1 MTYLNKGLKVNMNI
15 LIVLTSHQS
24 LGTTTEKTGLW
35 LDEFTVPFYAFKDN
49 NDTVTLASPLGGQV
63 PIDPKSDTAEM
74 QTESVIRFKND
85 QDAVTQLANTLL
97 LSTINPA
104 DYDAVFYPGG
114 HGPLWD
120 LSQNAASQNII
131 EWCYQHN
138 KPTGLVCHGPAAL
151 KAPKNTDGSPLIAGK
166 NVTGFSNSE
175 EDAVGLS
182 AVVPFLL
189 EDMLTDQ
196 GAHYTQGPDWQSYI
210 VVDDNLITGQNP
222 ASAQAVATEIIRQL
236 NTH

>member
-1 MTYLNKGLKVNMNI
+1 MNI
-15 LIVLTSHQS
+15 LIVLTSHQN
-24 LGTTTEKTGLW
+24 LGTTTAKTGLW
-35 LDEFTVPFYAFKDN
+35 LDEFTVPFYLFKDN
-49 NDTVTLASPLGGQV
+49 SNTVTLASPLGGQV

-85 QDAVTQLANTLL
+85 SNAIKQLANTLL
-97 LSTINPA
+97 LSTIDPT

-120 LSQNAASQNII
+120 LSQNAASKHII
-131 EWCYQHN
+131 ESSYQHH

-151 KAPKNTDGSPLIAGK
+151 KAPKNADGSPLIAGK

-182 AVVPFLL
+182 TVVPFLL
-189 EDMLTDQ
+189 EDMLTGQ
-196 GAHYTQGPDWQSYI
+196 GAHYSQGPDWQSYI
-210 VVDDNLITGQNP
+210 VVDGNLITGQNP
-222 ASAQAVATEIIRQL
+222 ASAQAVAVEIIRQL
-236 NTH
+236 KAH

>member
-1 MTYLNKGLKVNMNI
+1 MNI
-15 LIVLTSHQS
+15 LIVLTSHQN
-24 LGTTTEKTGLW
+24 LGTTTAKTGLW
-35 LDEFTVPFYAFKDN
+35 LDEFTVPFYLFKDN

-63 PIDPKSDTAEM
+63 PIDPNSDTPEM
-74 QTESVIRFKND
+74 QTESVVRFKSDTN
-85 QDAVTQLANTLL
+85 AITQLANTLL

-120 LSQNAASQNII
+120 LSQDTASKKII
-131 EWCYQHN
+131 ESSYQHN

-151 KAPKNTDGSPLIAGK
+151 KAPQNADGSPLIMGK

-182 AVVPFLL
+182 TVVPFLL

-196 GAHYTQGPDWQSYI
+196 GAHYSKGPDWQSYI
-210 VVDDNLITGQNP
+210 VVDGNLITGQNP
-222 ASAQAVATEIIRQL
+222 ASAQAVAAEIIRQSHT
-236 NTH
+236 N

>member
-1 MTYLNKGLKVNMNI
+1 MNI
-15 LIVLTSHQS
+15 LIVLTSHQN
-24 LGTTTEKTGLW
+24 LGTTTAKTGLW
-35 LDEFTVPFYAFKDN
+35 LDEFTVPFYLFKDN

-63 PIDPKSDTAEM
+63 PIDPNSDTPEM
-74 QTESVIRFKND
+74 QTESVVRFKSDTN
-85 QDAVTQLANTLL
+85 AITQLANTLL

-120 LSQNAASQNII
+120 LSQDTASKKII
-131 EWCYQHN
+131 ESSYQHN

-151 KAPKNTDGSPLIAGK
+151 KAPQNADGSPLITGK

-175 EDAVGLS
+175 EDAVGLCT
-182 AVVPFLL
+182 VVPFLL

-196 GAHYTQGPDWQSYI
+196 GAHYSKGPDWQSYI
-210 VVDDNLITGQNP
+210 VVDGNLITGQNP
-222 ASAQAVATEIIRQL
+222 ASAQAVAAEIIRQL
-236 NTH
+236 HTN

>member
-1 MTYLNKGLKVNMNI
+1 MNI
-15 LIVLTSHQS
+15 LIVLTSHQN
-24 LGTTTEKTGLW
+24 LGTTTAKTGLW
-35 LDEFTVPFYAFKDN
+35 LDEFTVPFYLFKDN
-49 NDTVTLASPLGGQV
+49 RDTVTLASPLGGQV

-85 QDAVTQLANTLL
+85 SNAIKQLANTLL
-97 LSTINPA
+97 LSTIDPT

-120 LSQNAASQNII
+120 LSQNAASKHII
-131 EWCYQHN
+131 ESSHQHH

-151 KAPKNTDGSPLIAGK
+151 KAPKNADGSPLIAGK

-182 AVVPFLL
+182 TVVPFLL
-189 EDMLTDQ
+189 EDMLTGQ
-196 GAHYTQGPDWQSYI
+196 GAHYSQGPDWQSYI
-210 VVDDNLITGQNP
+210 VVDGNLITGQNP
-222 ASAQAVATEIIRQL
+222 ASAQAVAVEIIRQL
-236 NTH
+236 KAH